1 MKKLVVMFLTLAL
14 VIGCIPN
21 SQGLVK
27 ASDGSEPVITYNNGV
42 MSGMGL
48 DQVIDGNRDEGN
60 GYVSDTNLSDADLS
74 GGNQYFQFEWN
85 ETVNHNSVTLYSRY
99 CGTADTNG
107 QAPTK
112 WKIQTSADGNTYTD
126 VATVTAE
133 WVAGDA
139 LQSKSTS
146 FTVEENYKFMRVV
159 ILEANLHWEGKYYVA
174 EIEFATESLNVG
186 TNEGVYVDSN
196 GTTQYA
202 KAATVAYNDSI
213 MTGNGLLQVA
223 DGDYTTTYVSEDDP
237 DMTKQYIQYTW
248 NAPIDINLVTLY
260 SQYCGTTDRD
270 GQAPTEWTIQ
280 VSKDGTTFSE
290 VCKVSKEWKD
300 NDNLQSKNS
309 QFDLQEDIV
318 ALRIVITKANLNWKH
333 YVVSELEVGQTEEGF
348 VASDITGTTQ
358 EEGGNNPTNEGVY
371 TDDNGT
377 TQYAKAATVTYNNT
391 TMSGMGLL
399 QVADGN
405 YTTGYVSE
413 DNPNMSNQY
422 IQYTWNAPVDIN
434 LVTLYSQYCG
444 TPSKD
449 GQAPTEW
456 TIQVSKDGTTFTEVC
471 KVSKDW
477 KDNDNLQSKNTQFD
491 LQEDILAMRVV
502 ITKANLSWNHY
513 AVLELEV
520 GQTEEGFV
528 ASDITGTTQEEGGNN
543 PTNEGVYTDDNGT
556 TQYAKAATVTYNDN
570 VMDGKGLSQVADGNY
585 TTTYVSEDNP
595 NMANQYIQFA
605 WNEPVDI
612 NMVTLYAQY
621 CGTKYRDG
629 QAPTAWTIQVSK
641 DGTNFT
647 EVCKVSKKWRSND
660 NLQSRSTQFDL
671 QEDVVAVRIVI
682 TEAKLDWNH
691 YAISEIEIGQ
701 AEAGFVA
708 SDLTGID
715 TKAPQT
721 GDSASPIYL
730 IALMVLSLGGVCVC
744 TYRRK
749 RY

>member
-27 ASDGSEPVITYNNGV
+27 ASDSNEPVITYNNDV

-48 DQVIDGNRDEGN
+48 LQVADGDYTT
-60 GYVSDTNLSDADLS
+60 GYCSEDNPVMSEDV
-74 GGNQYFQFEWN
+74 QYMQFAWEQ
-85 ETVNHNSVTLYSRY
+85 EVNYNSVTLFSNY
-99 CGTADTNG
+99 CGTTEKDG

-112 WKIQTSADGNTYTD
+112 WKIQTSLDGVTYTD
-126 VATVTAE
+126 RTTVVAE
-133 WVAGDA
+133 WEAIDD
-139 LQSKSTS
+139 LQSKSVDFDSTG
-146 FTVEENYKFMRVV
+146 NYKYMRIV
-159 ILEANLHWEGKYYVA
+159 IQEANLDWGHYVVT
-174 EIEFATESLNVG
+174 EVEFEVKSSNV
-186 TNEGVYVDSN
+186 GVYVDSN

-202 KAATVAYNDSI
+202 KAATVTYNNDTMS
-213 MTGNGLLQVA
+213 GNGLLLVA
-223 DGDYTTTYVSEDDP
+223 DGNYTTGYVSEDNP
-237 DMTKQYIQYTW
+237 NMANQYIQYSW
-248 NAPIDINLVTLY
+248 NAPVDINLVTLY
-260 SQYCGTTDRD
+260 AQYCGTASKD

-280 VSKDGTTFSE
+280 VSKDGSSFSE

-300 NDNLQSKNS
+300 NDNLQSKNT

-318 ALRIVITKANLNWKH
+318 
-333 YVVSELEVGQTEEGF
+333 
-348 VASDITGTTQ
+348 
-358 EEGGNNPTNEGVY
+358 
-371 TDDNGT
+371 
-377 TQYAKAATVTYNNT
+377 
-391 TMSGMGLL
+391 
-399 QVADGN
+399 
-405 YTTGYVSE
+405 
-413 DNPNMSNQY
+413 
-422 IQYTWNAPVDIN
+422 
-434 LVTLYSQYCG
+434 
-444 TPSKD
+444 
-449 GQAPTEW
+449 
-456 TIQVSKDGTTFTEVC
+456 
-471 KVSKDW
+471 
-477 KDNDNLQSKNTQFD
+477 
-491 LQEDILAMRVV
+491 AMRVV

-595 NMANQYIQFA
+595 DMKNQYIQFA
-605 WNEPVDI
+605 WNEPIDI
-612 NMVTLYAQY
+612 NMVTLYSQY

-641 DGTNFT
+641 DGTTFT
-647 EVCKVSKKWRSND
+647 DVCQVSKKWRSND
-660 NLQSRSTQFDL
+660 NLQSKSAQFDL
-671 QEDVVAVRIVI
+671 QGDVVAVRIVI

-708 SDLTGID
+708 SDLTGVGD
-715 TKAPQT
+715 GTGASSGTNNKAPQT
-721 GDSASPIYL
+721 GDTSSPVYL
-730 IALMVLSLGGVCVC
+730 MALMALAFGGICVC

-749 RY
+749 KY